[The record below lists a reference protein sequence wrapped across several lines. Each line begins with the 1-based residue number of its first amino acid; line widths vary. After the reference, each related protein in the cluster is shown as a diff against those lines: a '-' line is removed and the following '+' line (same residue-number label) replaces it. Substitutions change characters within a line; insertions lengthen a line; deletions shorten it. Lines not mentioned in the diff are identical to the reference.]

1 MVPVDFQ
8 RLPALPKRAKES
20 VGLVS
25 LVSFG
30 LSAAGNI
37 QTVQAGLTM
46 VGITWPWW
54 AWFIVGVIAFLWWLL
69 TPTKETERVA
79 VVNNLTATA
88 KGGSSAK
95 NVVGDGNVVDS
106 RIKAAK
112 DGGREG

>member
-1 MVPVDFQ
+1 MVPMDFR
-8 RLPALPKRAKES
+8 RLPALPKRAKD
-20 VGLVS
+20 GLGIIS
-25 LVSFG
+25 AGSFA

-37 QTVQAGLTM
+37 QTVQGWLTM

-69 TPTKETERVA
+69 TPTKETETTT

-95 NVVGDGNVVDS
+95 NVVGD
-106 RIKAAK
+106 
-112 DGGREG
+112 